1 MSPGEFMCTMCPQRP
16 ERASGPLEQAL
27 HWGNRQVGA
36 GNRTLLLC
44 KSSQPPRHLP
54 SPDTHTHFLTL
65 TEKTSDPL
73 LSPGAGL
80 VPLGLHRSAPPSP
93 DSRIPAIH
101 QRATEAPMQNQT
113 GEKED
118 GASHADPESRHP
130 GGPGGKGRQT
140 PKPRLGR

>member
-1 MSPGEFMCTMCPQRP
+1 MHHVPTKARKGIGSPGTGVTLGESSSWCWESNPTPLQELSTSAPPPQ
-16 ERASGPLEQAL
+16 
-27 HWGNRQVGA
+27 
-36 GNRTLLLC
+36 
-44 KSSQPPRHLP
+44 PRH
-54 SPDTHTHFLTL
+54 THTHFLTL

-93 DSRIPAIH
+93 FSRIPAIH
-101 QRATEAPMQNQT
+101 QRATEAPMQKQT

-118 GASHADPESRHP
+118 GASRADPDSRHP
-130 GGPGGKGRQT
+130 AGPGGEGRQT